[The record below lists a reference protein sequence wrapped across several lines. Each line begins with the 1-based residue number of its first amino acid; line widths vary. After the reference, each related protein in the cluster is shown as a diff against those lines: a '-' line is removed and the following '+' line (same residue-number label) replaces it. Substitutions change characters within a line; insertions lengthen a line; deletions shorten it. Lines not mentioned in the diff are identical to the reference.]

1 MVKLA
6 VVSLLLFVAVAG
18 SGASAG
24 VEAEAKPYL
33 NTEPHADRNST
44 IDIAQESPI

>member
-33 NTEPHADRNST
+33 NTEPHADRDST
-44 IDIAQESPI
+44 IDIARESPI